1 MAFTFFFRDAQ
12 TLNLAIDHFLPFVQ
26 SRRSITIWS
35 AGCAM
40 GQEPYTFA
48 ILLRER
54 MGPHLFRNVKIYATD
69 IDTYNQYVQIIGT
82 GRYPEKDLQRI
93 PPEIFQAYFR
103 TDPADPGYVY
113 ISDEIR
119 NAVEFKKHDLLTF
132 EPIRTGIHMII
143 CKNVLLHFSAE
154 ERLKVWNMFYNALEQ
169 GGFMLHE
176 HTQKLPD
183 ELNGLFD
190 QIVMNAQIFRKKEIY
205 AGTKP
210 NGTE

>member
-12 TLNLAIDHFLPFVQ
+12 TLSLAIDHFLPFVQ
-26 SRRSITIWS
+26 SRQTITIWS

-54 MGPHLFRNVKIYATD
+54 MGPHLFRNVKIFATD

-93 PPEIFQAYFR
+93 PPEIFQRYFR
-103 TDPADPGYVY
+103 SDPQDPGFVYV
-113 ISDEIR
+113 IDEIR
-119 NAVEFKKHDLLTF
+119 NAVQFKKHDLLTY
-132 EPIRTGIHMII
+132 EPIRTGVHLII

-154 ERLKVWNMFYNALEQ
+154 ERLKVWNMFWTALEY

-183 ELNGLFD
+183 ELTGSFD
-190 QIVMNAQIFRKKEIY
+190 QIVMNAQIFRKHDPY
-205 AGTKP
+205 AGEKSH
-210 NGTE
+210 

>member
-12 TLNLAIDHFLPFVQ
+12 TLDLAIDHFLPFVQ
-26 SRRSITIWS
+26 SRRAITIWS

-69 IDTYNQYVQIIGT
+69 IDTYNQYVQVIGT

-93 PPEIFQAYFR
+93 PPEIFRQYFR
-103 TDPADPGYVY
+103 TDPTDPGYVY
-113 ISDEIR
+113 IAEEIKA
-119 NAVEFKKHDLLTF
+119 AVEFKKHDLLTY
-132 EPIRTGIHMII
+132 EPFLTGVHMII

-154 ERLKVWNMFYNALEQ
+154 ERLKVWHMFWKTLET

-176 HTQKLPD
+176 HTQKLPE
-183 ELNGLFD
+183 ELNSSFT
-190 QIVMNAQIFRKKEIY
+190 QIVMNAQIFRKNESS
-205 AGTKP
+205 
-210 NGTE
+210 

>member
-54 MGPHLFRNVKIYATD
+54 MGPYLFRNVKIFATD

-103 TDPADPGYVY
+103 TDPQDPGYVY
-113 ISDEIR
+113 IADEIR

-154 ERLKVWNMFYNALEQ
+154 ERLQVWKMFWNALEY

-176 HTQKLPD
+176 HTQKLPE
-183 ELNGLFD
+183 ELSGLFD
-190 QIVMNAQIFRKKEIY
+190 QIVMNAQVFRKK
-205 AGTKP
+205 
-210 NGTE
+210 

>member
-26 SRRSITIWS
+26 SRRTITIWS

-54 MGPHLFRNVKIYATD
+54 MGPHLFRNVKITQPY

-103 TDPADPGYVY
+103 TDPTDPGYVY

-154 ERLKVWNMFYNALEQ
+154 ERLKVWKMFYNALEQ

>member
-26 SRRSITIWS
+26 SRRTVTIWS

-93 PPEIFQAYFR
+93 PHENVQAYFR
-103 TDPADPGYVY
+103 TDPADPGYVS

>member
-12 TLNLAIDHFLPFVQ
+12 TLSLAIDHFLPFVQ
-26 SRRSITIWS
+26 SRQTITIWS

-54 MGPHLFRNVKIYATD
+54 MGPHLFRNVKIFATD

-93 PPEIFQAYFR
+93 PPEIFQRYFR
-103 TDPADPGYVY
+103 SDPQDPGFVYV
-113 ISDEIR
+113 IDEIR
-119 NAVEFKKHDLLTF
+119 NAVQFKKHDLLTY
-132 EPIRTGIHMII
+132 EPIRTGVHLII

-154 ERLKVWNMFYNALEQ
+154 ERLNVWNMFWTALEY

-183 ELNGLFD
+183 ELTGSFD
-190 QIVMNAQIFRKKEIY
+190 QIVMNAQIFRKHDPY
-205 AGTKP
+205 AGEKSH
-210 NGTE
+210 